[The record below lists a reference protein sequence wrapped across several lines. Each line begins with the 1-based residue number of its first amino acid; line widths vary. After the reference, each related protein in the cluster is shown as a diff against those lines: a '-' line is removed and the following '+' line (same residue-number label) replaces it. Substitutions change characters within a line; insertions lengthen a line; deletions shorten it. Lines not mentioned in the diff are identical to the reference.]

1 MQSLS
6 RKKQAMHVFDF
17 LLDEPSQLRYNYV
30 LHYNTL
36 CPNILRLILLYPA
49 SGGMGWRSDD
59 GDHSGVVQQAG
70 HAALDRRI
78 GVRIPAPELSL
89 MARPHRL
96 EAKDAALSRQKPEFE
111 SRWGHYR
118 RLKSLI
124 VSAFRRL
131 GTLSNRVFQQSFPAW
146 HT

>member
-1 MQSLS
+1 
-6 RKKQAMHVFDF
+6 MHVFDF

-111 SRWGHYR
+111 SRWGHLQNQALPHDLFSGISHGCPESVYR
-118 RLKSLI
+118 WLR
-124 VSAFRRL
+124 
-131 GTLSNRVFQQSFPAW
+131 T
-146 HT
+146 